1 MKYVERVPSSEK
13 DDMVIENGQIE
24 YPFVFKWSKGVEDF
38 FVQNN
43 IFLKNAF
50 KIKNI
55 FKYGERITLNKQVI
69 VEPYA
74 AMAGKSGFTSSGA
87 FSYTHSSFGG
97 NAMIGRYCSIAPSCR
112 LMGKE
117 HPLTRISTH
126 PFTCRDY
133 YNKWVSQNFDVALK
147 TEKYTATDRGKL
159 IVQHDAW
166 IGGGVLLRPG
176 ITIGYGAVVAA
187 GSVVV
192 KDIPPFAIVGGN
204 PARLIRYRFDEDTIQ
219 RIMDVAWWQFHVKDF
234 AELDMSDVHIFLDQ
248 LEKRIE
254 KGRVAEYCPTPL
266 DLAPHIKEI
275 RNFERGIKS
284 VVLQRALSDAQ

>member
-1 MKYVERVPSSEK
+1 MMVEK
-13 DDMVIENGQIE
+13 NKIE

-38 FVQNN
+38 FIQNN
-43 IFLKNAF
+43 VFLKNAF
-50 KIKNI
+50 KIRNI
-55 FKYGERITLNKQVI
+55 FKYGELITLNKRVI

-74 AMAGKSGFTSSGA
+74 AMAGKGGFTSSGA

-97 NAMIGRYCSIAPSCR
+97 NARIGRYCSIAPSCR

-126 PFTCRDY
+126 PFTCREY
-133 YNKWVSQNFDVALK
+133 YNKWVLQNFEASLK
-147 TEKYTATDRGKL
+147 TEKFAGTDRGEL
-159 IVQHDAW
+159 VVEHDAW

-192 KDIPPFAIVGGN
+192 KDVPPFAIVGGN

-219 RIMDVAWWQFHVKDF
+219 RIIDMAWWRFHVRDF
-234 AELDMSDVHIFLDQ
+234 AGLDMSDVHVFLDQ
-248 LEKRIE
+248 LGDRIE
-254 KGRVAEYCPTPL
+254 QGNIAEYCPAPL
-266 DLAPHIKEI
+266 DLAPRIKKI
-275 RNFERGIKS
+275 RNVERGIKS
-284 VVLQRALSDAQ
+284 ADLQTARSSA